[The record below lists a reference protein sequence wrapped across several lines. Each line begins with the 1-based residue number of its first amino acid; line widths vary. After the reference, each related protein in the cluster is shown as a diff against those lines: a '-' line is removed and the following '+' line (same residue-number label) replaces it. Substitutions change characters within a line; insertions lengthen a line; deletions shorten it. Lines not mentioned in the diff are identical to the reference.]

1 MKKISTALSAALI
14 IGLVGFIAPVA
25 AEASAKPTASVKVLK
40 KVAAKKVVK
49 RISVKALKVS
59 LAAASLETTT
69 VTPVETTT
77 VTPAPAPTPA
87 PTPAATQP
95 AVDANVLLI
104 KQMMDLIKSLVEA
117 KSVPANSNVNTV
129 NPIINVS
136 PVIQTITAPVITST
150 AVAAAIVAPSTHLT
164 ISAPAVP
171 QVSVQVPQVKIGEKH
186 ESENDDKKKHNG

>member
-77 VTPAPAPTPA
+77 VTPAPA